1 MNNWEVKVCLY
12 QSRDQRRAKK
22 EFISRCLRDPN
33 INKEF
38 KTQEQRITVCYSI
51 WAQEKN

>member
-1 MNNWEVKVCLY
+1 MPLPKPKPTE
-12 QSRDQRRAKK
+12 SKK

-38 KTQEQRITVCYSI
+38 KTQEQRIAVCYSI